1 MNRNKWLLVIAFVIS
16 CVRSYAQVTSWP
28 NINVEAKPATR
39 WWWMGS
45 AVDKENLTRNIKS
58 YAEAG
63 MGTLEITPIYGVK
76 EMMPMRF
83 RFSHHNGWKCCAIP
97 RAKHIGTE
105 CKLI

>member
-45 AVDKENLTRNIKS
+45 AVDK
-58 YAEAG
+58 
-63 MGTLEITPIYGVK
+63 
-76 EMMPMRF
+76 
-83 RFSHHNGWKCCAIP
+83 
-97 RAKHIGTE
+97 
-105 CKLI
+105 